1 MLPLA
6 GSSGSTPLDIPAG
19 PMLWTGPHLRDQD
32 AGIAWFVG
40 AENVLCGPCDPCRFQ
55 PFALVLP
62 DPDAIGSLADC
73 SVVPTGTSVV
83 IRRLASIRLPVV
95 GSSATLSVELPPAH
109 FEHAGFAVNCREN
122 SDPIQ
127 ITILAASGQ
136 MTIRRERE
144 YGGSFDLRF
153 PLFLDVVFSGW
164 GFPHAILG
172 PYNVEAKGITWTVA
186 PTAESPDCK
195 SCTRGLAVGAGVLQ
209 GSGTSPPSQLDDSFH
224 LDHSE
229 FTLYLGPACGNAD
242 IPSFVSATPWS
253 AVKRLY
259 RR

>member
-1 MLPLA
+1 
-6 GSSGSTPLDIPAG
+6 
-19 PMLWTGPHLRDQD
+19 MLWTGPHLKDQE

-40 AENVLCGPCDPCRFQ
+40 AENVLCGPCDPCGFQ
-55 PFALVLP
+55 TFALVLP
-62 DPDAIGSLADC
+62 DPDPTASLADC
-73 SVVPTGTSVV
+73 SVVPTGTSLV
-83 IRRLASIRLPVV
+83 IRRLASIHLPAV
-95 GSSATLSVELPPAH
+95 GSSATLSVELLPVH
-109 FEHAGFAVNCREN
+109 FEHAGFGLNCREN

-144 YGGSFDLRF
+144 SGGSFDLRF
-153 PLFLDVVFSGW
+153 PLRVDVVFSAW
-164 GFPHAILG
+164 GFPRAILG
-172 PYNVEAKGITWTVA
+172 PYTVEAKGITWTVA
-186 PTAESPDCK
+186 PTAESSDCK
-195 SCTRGLAVGAGVLQ
+195 SCTRGFAVGAGLLH

-242 IPSFVSATPWS
+242 LPSAVSAALWS
-253 AVKRLY
+253 TVKRNY